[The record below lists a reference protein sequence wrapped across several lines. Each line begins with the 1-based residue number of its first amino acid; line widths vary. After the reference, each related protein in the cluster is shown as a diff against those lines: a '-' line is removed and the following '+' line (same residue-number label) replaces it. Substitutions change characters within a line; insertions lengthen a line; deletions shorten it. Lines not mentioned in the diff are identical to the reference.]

1 MAFRLDLINSKR
13 VRGIVMLKKSPTGAL
28 SPYYYKGGYF
38 HGIHYGS
45 LGSQMDKLL
54 GSQMDKLGELMAA
67 EEEFILNSPEKRRL
81 MIDLYETDLTPV
93 ALMDFTAHIRR
104 LRDRIIKL
112 GVSADKKT
120 LGMVRKALQRD
131 GALGKGQMYFAPDM
145 EETKTW
151 LVTD

>member
-45 LGSQMDKLL
+45 LGNQMDKL
-54 GSQMDKLGELMAA
+54 MELMAA
-67 EEEFILNSPEKRRL
+67 EEKFILNSSEKRRL
-81 MIDLYETDLTPV
+81 MIDLYETNLTSA
-93 ALMDFTAHIRR
+93 ALADFTAHIRR
-104 LRDRIIKL
+104 ISDRIIKL
-112 GVSADKKT
+112 GISADKKT
-120 LGMVRKALQRD
+120 LGAVRRALLND

-151 LVTD
+151 LVTDFH

>member
-1 MAFRLDLINSKR
+1 MF
-13 VRGIVMLKKSPTGAL
+13 MTKSPTGAL

-45 LGSQMDKLL
+45 LG
-54 GSQMDKLGELMAA
+54 GQMDKLGELMAA

-81 MIDLYETDLTPV
+81 MIDLYETNLTPV
-93 ALMDFTAHIRR
+93 ALTDFTAHIRR

-120 LGMVRKALQRD
+120 LDTVRKALQRD